1 LFIGFTGFVIESRI
15 VCFPGEFAM
24 KRLVGGL
31 ILVVGL
37 GLAIPGVGR
46 ADMNHPHSVQGDST
60 KSMKAFRKQQK
71 KNQNATRK
79 AEKKAEKNAKKKA
92 AGGGQVVGLPSH

>member
-1 LFIGFTGFVIESRI
+1 
-15 VCFPGEFAM
+15 M
-24 KRLVGGL
+24 KRMVCGA

-37 GLAIPGVGR
+37 GLAIPRVGR
-46 ADMNHPHSVQGDST
+46 ADTNHPHSVEGDST

-71 KNQNATRK
+71 KNLKATRK

-92 AGGGQVVGLPSH
+92 ASGGQGVGLPGS